1 MRIKNLKSGGEII
14 VEADALFMGI
24 GHHPN
29 TKFLNGQIHLHEH
42 GFIITKGH
50 PDTNIPGVFA
60 CGDVQDPYYRQAISA
75 AASGFMAAIR
85 TERFLEAQK
94 N

>member
-1 MRIKNLKSGGEII
+1 
-14 VEADALFMGI
+14 MGI

-29 TKFLNGQIHLHEH
+29 TKFLNGQIHLDEH

-60 CGDVQDPYYRQAISA
+60 CGGCSRSLLSTSDFCRRVRLYGR
-75 AASGFMAAIR
+75 
-85 TERFLEAQK
+85 